1 MNLYG
6 RGASSVALTSVA
18 IARVHAVE
26 RLERLDPLGAAVV
39 GELVVVG
46 EVGVDDV
53 RAAVHLLDDQR
64 ATLTSR
70 SRTLLAA
77 RMPAYFS
84 PRCICGRIPDRRVRR
99 AWVSSLRNSPRNSVN
114 ERR

>member
-6 RGASSVALTSVA
+6 RGASSVGLDERRDRAVD
-18 IARVHAVE
+18 AVE
-26 RLERLDPLGAAVV
+26 RLERLDPLGPAVV

-64 ATLTSR
+64 
-70 SRTLLAA
+70 
-77 RMPAYFS
+77 
-84 PRCICGRIPDRRVRR
+84 RR
-99 AWVSSLRNSPRNSVN
+99 
-114 ERR
+114 